1 MTYDNLLIE
10 AECEGLTVREKQ
22 LKSSDGRIKGQK
34 IAIRKDIPTF
44 SQKACVLA
52 EEIGHYHTAIGN
64 IIDMQDVRN
73 VKQERQG
80 RIWAY
85 DKMIGLTGII
95 KAYERHCLN
104 QNDMAEFLGVTEE
117 FLRDALNYYKQRYG
131 VFVTIDHY
139 AIYFVPCLIVIE
151 VY

>member
-10 AECEGLTVREKQ
+10 ADQEGLTVKEKPLQ
-22 LKSSDGRIKGQK
+22 SADGRIKGK
-34 IAIRKDIPTF
+34 RIAIRKDIPTLC
-44 SQKACVLA
+44 QKACVLA
-52 EEIGHYHTAIGN
+52 EEIGHHYTAVGN

-73 VKQERQG
+73 IKQEQKG

-85 DKMIGLTGII
+85 DKMISLTGII

-104 QNDMAEFLGVTEE
+104 QNEMAEFLDITEE
-117 FLRDALNYYKQRYG
+117 FLQDALNYYKQRYG

-139 AIYFVPCLIVIE
+139 IIYFDPCLAVVEI
-151 VY
+151 Y